1 MKKGKA
7 SGVIYFAPRHV
18 DQTSFKYF
26 DTFTFTLWAGSRQV
40 LNEAIRHCAV
50 YHMNENWCLPF
61 RVFIRGN
68 WHAKYLC
75 KKPQLKASVT
85 WDNGGEGFC

>member
-40 LNEAIRHCAV
+40 LNEAIRHCV
-50 YHMNENWCLPF
+50 MYPHE
-61 RVFIRGN
+61 
-68 WHAKYLC
+68 
-75 KKPQLKASVT
+75 
-85 WDNGGEGFC
+85 

>member
-18 DQTSFKYF
+18 DQTPFKYF

-50 YHMNENWCLPF
+50 YPHE
-61 RVFIRGN
+61 
-68 WHAKYLC
+68 
-75 KKPQLKASVT
+75 
-85 WDNGGEGFC
+85 